1 MMTRWRKR
9 ARFSAASWIRRT
21 PRKDCAPCARG
32 ARRNGA
38 GVEYKRRGAMI
49 KRQFLQPED
58 MWARIENGNLL
69 YVPVVTVHG
78 TDHAHVYL
86 AGQMAREPSG
96 AIVGV
101 GDMRAQIRKTCEN
114 IGKGLAY
121 AGATF
126 DDVVRA
132 TTYVTDIEEYYRVSD
147 ERFKFFRN
155 QRPASVLVQISRLGH
170 RDAMVEIEVEAIIE
184 PERLKTRT

>member
-1 MMTRWRKR
+1 
-9 ARFSAASWIRRT
+9 
-21 PRKDCAPCARG
+21 
-32 ARRNGA
+32 
-38 GVEYKRRGAMI
+38 
-49 KRQFLQPED
+49 
-58 MWARIENGNLL
+58 
-69 YVPVVTVHG
+69 
-78 TDHAHVYL
+78 
-86 AGQMAREPSG
+86 MAREPSG

-121 AGATF
+121 VGATF

-184 PERLKTRT
+184 PERLRTRS